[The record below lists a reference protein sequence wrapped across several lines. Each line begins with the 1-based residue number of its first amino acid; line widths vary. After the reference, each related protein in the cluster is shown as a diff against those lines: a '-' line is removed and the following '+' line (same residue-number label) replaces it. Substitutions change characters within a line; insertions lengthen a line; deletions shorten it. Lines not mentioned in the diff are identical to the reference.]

1 MSYRVDFNVR
11 HVVPR
16 GNTQGFYRRWPL
28 GCPLVKPKW
37 YQKSLYTCSEWEERR
52 GCDHVRKKNVSGL
65 VSVHATP
72 PEKDPVSSAKRDM
85 NRHRRFMVAIDLY
98 SHDSSNRE
106 MCRWMMEHMI
116 RPGDDIILVHC
127 IVPLPMQAVYAL
139 PDGRLV
145 SNADVLKVLEMQDEI
160 EVQMVAAVNDFK
172 DEVFGGVMG
181 DVDVDVLILNQKELM
196 TLGLSEKGEISD
208 LLCRAAV
215 EYNADALLI
224 ASTSRGGITEALT
237 GSVAASAA
245 RHSEH
250 VPVVVYRSAKE
261 RSPGGQTEEGDG
273 RVFLVPVEDSK
284 ASIDATV
291 WLADT
296 VYRHGDVIVLVHI
309 IPSVPFFLVPT
320 MGVSPDTFLL
330 ANSLTDEYKEEF
342 SNKVIQDTFEPLLK
356 EREVDYRVEILL
368 ELSDGSSQGLGRAI
382 LSRADAC
389 KADLICI
396 GSQSRGG
403 LSEFFLG
410 SVANYVDHHATMP
423 VVVVH

>member
-1 MSYRVDFNVR
+1 MKDTTRMLR
-11 HVVPR
+11 QHVALTITNSTHVTPR
-16 GNTQGFYRRWPL
+16 GTTQGFRHRTCL
-28 GCPLVKPKW
+28 GCPLVAQRLLEQRFSR
-37 YQKSLYTCSEWEERR
+37 YQEWFC
-52 GCDHVRKKNVSGL
+52 GCVWRKKRRGL
-65 VSVHATP
+65 VSVHAAA
-72 PEKDPVSSAKRDM
+72 PEKHDV

-106 MCRWMMEHMI
+106 MCGWMLEHMI
-116 RPGDDIILVHC
+116 RPGDDIVLVHC

-145 SNADVLKVLEMQDEI
+145 SNADILKVLEMQDEI
-160 EVQMVAAVNDFK
+160 EVQMVAAVNEFK
-172 DEVFGGVMG
+172 DEVFGEVVG
-181 DVDVDVLILNQKELM
+181 DVDVDVVILNHKELM
-196 TLGLSEKGEISD
+196 TLGVNEKGEISD

-215 EYNADALLI
+215 EYNVDALLI
-224 ASTSRGGITEALT
+224 ASTSRGGIPEALT

-261 RSPGGQTEEGDG
+261 RLSIVRIAGEGDG
-273 RVFLVPVEDSK
+273 RIFLVPVEDSK

-296 VYRHGDVIVLVHI
+296 VYRPGDVIVLIHI
-309 IPSVPFFLVPT
+309 IPSVPFFMIPT

-342 SNKVIQDTFEPLLK
+342 SNKVMKDTFEPLLK
-356 EREVDYRVEILL
+356 ERGVDYRVEILL

-410 SVANYVDHHATMP
+410 SVANYVDHHPTMP

>member
-1 MSYRVDFNVR
+1 
-11 HVVPR
+11 
-16 GNTQGFYRRWPL
+16 
-28 GCPLVKPKW
+28 
-37 YQKSLYTCSEWEERR
+37 
-52 GCDHVRKKNVSGL
+52 
-65 VSVHATP
+65 
-72 PEKDPVSSAKRDM
+72 
-85 NRHRRFMVAIDLY
+85 MVAIDLY

-106 MCRWMMEHMI
+106 MCGWMLEHMI
-116 RPGDDIILVHC
+116 RPGDDIVLVHC

-145 SNADVLKVLEMQDEI
+145 SNADIIKVLEMQDEI
-160 EVQMVAAVNDFK
+160 EVQMVAAVNEFK
-172 DEVFGGVMG
+172 DEVFGEVVG
-181 DVDVDVLILNQKELM
+181 DVDVDVVILNHKELM
-196 TLGLSEKGEISD
+196 TLGVSEKGEISD

-215 EYNADALLI
+215 EYNVDALLI
-224 ASTSRGGITEALT
+224 ASTSRGGIPEALT

-261 RSPGGQTEEGDG
+261 RSSMVRIAGEGDG
-273 RVFLVPVEDSK
+273 RIFIVPVEDSK

-296 VYRHGDVIVLVHI
+296 VYRPGDVIVLIHI
-309 IPSVPFFLVPT
+309 IPSVPFFMVPT

-342 SNKVIQDTFEPLLK
+342 SNKVIKDTFEPLLK
-356 EREVDYRVEILL
+356 ERGVDYRVEILL